1 MFDPGPDTVTLVKR
15 DPVTDAGAPVVDAW
29 GRPTYTERR
38 IPKGRCSWAEHPA
51 IEEIAGT
58 QVAIVNAVGHLIV
71 DADTETLTARDAVEF
86 GDRLFE
92 MQGPGVRRDALDG
105 RPDHVRVE
113 ARFCEDV
120 SLGEQVTII
129 AAGRRGDRGTVE
141 PDGSPVTVV
150 ARAVMLGNGTSAPSA
165 SRRYGA
171 DGEVLSIDYTVVFDL
186 DTEVRDGDWLII
198 RGREC
203 RALVGVQLSQ
213 WADRNQLVVLA
224 QSRVGGLR

>member
-51 IEEIAGT
+51 FEDIAGT
-58 QVAIVNAVGHLIV
+58 QVAVINAVGHLIV

-105 RPDHVRVE
+105 NPSHVRAE

-141 PDGSPVTVV
+141 PDGDPVTVI
-150 ARAVMLGNGTSAPSA
+150 ARAVLAGNQRQRFGDT
-165 SRRYGA
+165 
-171 DGEVLSIDYTVVFDL
+171 GEVIAAAFTVVLDL
-186 DTEVRDGDWLII
+186 DVQIRDNDWLII

-224 QSRVGGLR
+224 QSAKGGIN

>member
-1 MFDPGPDTVTLVKR
+1 MSMFDPGPDTVTLVKR

-51 IEEIAGT
+51 FEDIAGT
-58 QVAIVNAVGHLIV
+58 QVAVVNAVGHLIV
-71 DADTETLTARDAVEF
+71 DTDTETLTARDAVEF

-92 MQGPGVRRDALDG
+92 MQGPGVRRVDLDG
-105 RPDHVRVE
+105 NPSHVRAE

-141 PDGSPVTVV
+141 PDGDPVTVI
-150 ARAVMLGNGTSAPSA
+150 ARAVLVGNQRQRFGDT
-165 SRRYGA
+165 
-171 DGEVLSIDYTVVFDL
+171 GEVIAAAFTVVLDL
-186 DTEVRDGDWLII
+186 DMQIRDNDWLII

-224 QSRVGGLR
+224 QSAKGGIG

>member
-1 MFDPGPDTVTLVKR
+1 MVSMFDPGPDTVTLVKR

-51 IEEIAGT
+51 FEDIAGT
-58 QVAIVNAVGHLIV
+58 QVAVVNAVGHLIV
-71 DADTETLTARDAVEF
+71 DADTETLTARDAIEF

-92 MQGPGVRRDALDG
+92 MQGPGVRRVDLDG
-105 RPDHVRVE
+105 RPSHVRAE

-141 PDGSPVTVV
+141 PDGDPVTVI
-150 ARAVMLGNGTSAPSA
+150 ARAVLVGNQRQRFGDT
-165 SRRYGA
+165 
-171 DGEVLSIDYTVVFDL
+171 GEVIAAAFTVVLDL
-186 DTEVRDGDWLII
+186 DMQIRDNDWLII

-224 QSRVGGLR
+224 QSAKGGIS

>member
-1 MFDPGPDTVTLVKR
+1 MVSMFDPGPDTVTLVKR

-38 IPKGRCSWAEHPA
+38 IPKVRCSWAEHPA
-51 IEEIAGT
+51 FEDIAGT
-58 QVAIVNAVGHLIV
+58 QVAVVNAVGHLIV

-92 MQGPGVRRDALDG
+92 MQGPGVRRNDLDG
-105 RPDHVRVE
+105 NPSHVRAE

-141 PDGSPVTVV
+141 PDGDPVTVI
-150 ARAVMLGNGTSAPSA
+150 ARAVMVGNQRQRFGDT
-165 SRRYGA
+165 
-171 DGEVLSIDYTVVFDL
+171 GEVIAAAFTVVLDL
-186 DTEVRDGDWLII
+186 DMQIRDRDWLII

-224 QSRVGGLR
+224 LSVKGGIS

>member
-58 QVAIVNAVGHLIV
+58 QVAVINAVGHLIV

-105 RPDHVRVE
+105 NSSHVRAE

-141 PDGSPVTVV
+141 PDGDPVTVI
-150 ARAVMLGNGTSAPSA
+150 ARAVLAGNQRQRFGDT
-165 SRRYGA
+165 
-171 DGEVLSIDYTVVFDL
+171 GEVIAAAFTVVLDL
-186 DTEVRDGDWLII
+186 DVQIRDNDWLII

-224 QSRVGGLR
+224 QSAKGGIN

>member
-51 IEEIAGT
+51 FEDIAGT
-58 QVAIVNAVGHLIV
+58 QVAVVNAVGHLIV

-92 MQGPGVRRDALDG
+92 MQGRGVRRVDLDG
-105 RPDHVRVE
+105 NPSHVRAE

-141 PDGSPVTVV
+141 PDGDPVTVI
-150 ARAVMLGNGTSAPSA
+150 ARAVLVGNQRQRFGDT
-165 SRRYGA
+165 
-171 DGEVLSIDYTVVFDL
+171 GEVIAAEFTVVLDL
-186 DTEVRDGDWLII
+186 DMQIRDNDWLII

-224 QSRVGGLR
+224 LSVKGGIS

>member
-1 MFDPGPDTVTLVKR
+1 MVSMFDPGPDTVTLVKR

-38 IPKGRCSWAEHPA
+38 IPKDRCSWAEHPA
-51 IEEIAGT
+51 FEDIAGT

-92 MQGPGVRRDALDG
+92 MQGPGVRRNDLDG
-105 RPDHVRVE
+105 RPSHVRAE

-141 PDGSPVTVV
+141 PDGDPVTVI
-150 ARAVMLGNGTSAPSA
+150 ARAVMVGNQRQRFGDT
-165 SRRYGA
+165 
-171 DGEVLSIDYTVVFDL
+171 GEVIAAEFTVVLDL
-186 DTEVRDGDWLII
+186 DMQIRDNDWLII

-224 QSRVGGLR
+224 LSVKGGIG

>member
-15 DPVTDAGAPVVDAW
+15 DPVTDAGAPVVDTW

-38 IPKGRCSWAEHPA
+38 IPKDRCSWAEHPA
-51 IEEIAGT
+51 FEDIAGT
-58 QVAIVNAVGHLIV
+58 QVAVVNAVGHLIV

-92 MQGPGVRRDALDG
+92 MQGPGVRRNDLDG
-105 RPDHVRVE
+105 RPSHVRAE

-141 PDGSPVTVV
+141 PDGDPVTVI
-150 ARAVMLGNGTSAPSA
+150 ARAVLVGNQRQRFGDT
-165 SRRYGA
+165 
-171 DGEVLSIDYTVVFDL
+171 GEVIAAEFTVVLDL
-186 DTEVRDGDWLII
+186 DMQIRDRDWLII

-224 QSRVGGLR
+224 QSVKGGIS

>member
-1 MFDPGPDTVTLVKR
+1 MVSMFDPGPDTVTLVKR
-15 DPVTDAGAPVVDAW
+15 DPVTDAGAPVFDTW

-38 IPKGRCSWAEHPA
+38 IPKDRCSWAEHPA
-51 IEEIAGT
+51 FEDIAGT
-58 QVAIVNAVGHLIV
+58 QVAVVNAVGHLIV

-92 MQGPGVRRDALDG
+92 MQGPGVRRVDLDG
-105 RPDHVRVE
+105 NPSHVRAE

-141 PDGSPVTVV
+141 PDGDPVTVI
-150 ARAVMLGNGTSAPSA
+150 ARAVLVGNQ
-165 SRRYGA
+165 RQRFGA
-171 DGEVLSIDYTVVFDL
+171 TGEVIAAAFTVVLDL
-186 DTEVRDGDWLII
+186 DMQIRDNDWLII

-224 QSRVGGLR
+224 QSVKGGIG

>member
-1 MFDPGPDTVTLVKR
+1 MVSMFDPGPDTVTLVKR

-51 IEEIAGT
+51 FEDIAGT
-58 QVAIVNAVGHLIV
+58 QVAVINAVGHLIV

-105 RPDHVRVE
+105 NPSHVRAE

-141 PDGSPVTVV
+141 PDGDPVTVI
-150 ARAVMLGNGTSAPSA
+150 ARAVLAGNQRQRFGDT
-165 SRRYGA
+165 
-171 DGEVLSIDYTVVFDL
+171 GEVIAAAFTVVLDL
-186 DTEVRDGDWLII
+186 DVQIRDNDWLII

-224 QSRVGGLR
+224 QSAKGGIS

>member
-1 MFDPGPDTVTLVKR
+1 MVSMFDPGPDTVTLVKR

-51 IEEIAGT
+51 FEDIAGT
-58 QVAIVNAVGHLIV
+58 QVAVINAVGHLIV

-105 RPDHVRVE
+105 NPSHVRAE

-141 PDGSPVTVV
+141 PDGDPVTVI
-150 ARAVMLGNGTSAPSA
+150 ARAVLVGNQRQRFGDT
-165 SRRYGA
+165 
-171 DGEVLSIDYTVVFDL
+171 GEVIAAAFTVVLDL
-186 DTEVRDGDWLII
+186 DVQIRDNDWLII

-224 QSRVGGLR
+224 QSAKGGIN

>member
-51 IEEIAGT
+51 FEDIAGT
-58 QVAIVNAVGHLIV
+58 QVAVINAVGHLIV

-105 RPDHVRVE
+105 NPSHVRAE

-141 PDGSPVTVV
+141 PDGDPVTVI
-150 ARAVMLGNGTSAPSA
+150 ARAVLAGNQRQRFGDT
-165 SRRYGA
+165 
-171 DGEVLSIDYTVVFDL
+171 GEVIAAAFTVVLDL
-186 DTEVRDGDWLII
+186 DVQIRDNDWLII

-224 QSRVGGLR
+224 QSAKGGIS

>member
-51 IEEIAGT
+51 FEDIAGT
-58 QVAIVNAVGHLIV
+58 QVAVVNAVGHLIV

-92 MQGPGVRRDALDG
+92 MQGPGVRRVDLDG
-105 RPDHVRVE
+105 NPSHVRAE

-141 PDGSPVTVV
+141 PDGDPVTVI
-150 ARAVMLGNGTSAPSA
+150 ARAVLVGNQRQRFGDT
-165 SRRYGA
+165 
-171 DGEVLSIDYTVVFDL
+171 GEVIAAEFTVVLDL
-186 DTEVRDGDWLII
+186 DMQIRDNDWLII

-224 QSRVGGLR
+224 QSATGGIS

>member
-51 IEEIAGT
+51 FEDIAGT
-58 QVAIVNAVGHLIV
+58 QVAVVNAVGHLIV
-71 DADTETLTARDAVEF
+71 DTDTETLTARDAVEF

-92 MQGPGVRRDALDG
+92 MQGPGVRRVDLDG
-105 RPDHVRVE
+105 NPSHVRAE

-141 PDGSPVTVV
+141 PDGDPVTVI
-150 ARAVMLGNGTSAPSA
+150 ARAVLVGNQRQRFGDT
-165 SRRYGA
+165 
-171 DGEVLSIDYTVVFDL
+171 GEVIAAAFTVVLDL
-186 DTEVRDGDWLII
+186 DMQIRDNDWLII

-224 QSRVGGLR
+224 QSAKGGIG

>member
-1 MFDPGPDTVTLVKR
+1 MVSMFDPGPDTVTLVKR

-51 IEEIAGT
+51 FEDIAGT

-92 MQGPGVRRDALDG
+92 MQGPGVRRNDLDG
-105 RPDHVRVE
+105 RPSHVRAE

-141 PDGSPVTVV
+141 PDGDPVTVI
-150 ARAVMLGNGTSAPSA
+150 ARAVLVGNQRQRFGDT
-165 SRRYGA
+165 
-171 DGEVLSIDYTVVFDL
+171 GEVIAAAFTVVLDL
-186 DTEVRDGDWLII
+186 DMQIRDNDWLII

-224 QSRVGGLR
+224 QSAKGGIG

>member
-51 IEEIAGT
+51 FEDIAGT
-58 QVAIVNAVGHLIV
+58 QVAVINAVGHLIV

-105 RPDHVRVE
+105 NPSHVRAE

-141 PDGSPVTVV
+141 PDGDPVTVI
-150 ARAVMLGNGTSAPSA
+150 ARAVLAGNQRQRFGDT
-165 SRRYGA
+165 
-171 DGEVLSIDYTVVFDL
+171 GEITAAAFTVVLDL
-186 DTEVRDGDWLII
+186 DVQIRDNDWLII

-224 QSRVGGLR
+224 QSAKGGIN

>member
-1 MFDPGPDTVTLVKR
+1 MVSMFDPGPDTVTLVKR

-51 IEEIAGT
+51 FEDIAGT
-58 QVAIVNAVGHLIV
+58 QVAVVNAVGHLIV
-71 DADTETLTARDAVEF
+71 DTDTETLTARDAVEF

-92 MQGPGVRRDALDG
+92 MQGPGVRRVDLDG
-105 RPDHVRVE
+105 NPSHVRAE

-141 PDGSPVTVV
+141 PDGDPVTVI
-150 ARAVMLGNGTSAPSA
+150 ARAVLVGNQRQRFGDT
-165 SRRYGA
+165 
-171 DGEVLSIDYTVVFDL
+171 GEVIAAAFTVVLDL
-186 DTEVRDGDWLII
+186 DMQIRDNDWLII

-224 QSRVGGLR
+224 QSAKGGIG

>member
-1 MFDPGPDTVTLVKR
+1 MVSMFDPGPDTVTLVKR
-15 DPVTDAGAPVVDAW
+15 DPVTDAGAPVVDTW

-51 IEEIAGT
+51 FEDIAGT
-58 QVAIVNAVGHLIV
+58 QVAVINAVGHLIV

-105 RPDHVRVE
+105 NPSHVRAE

-141 PDGSPVTVV
+141 PDGDPVTVI
-150 ARAVMLGNGTSAPSA
+150 ARAVLVGNQRQRFGDT
-165 SRRYGA
+165 
-171 DGEVLSIDYTVVFDL
+171 GEVIAAAFTVVLDL
-186 DTEVRDGDWLII
+186 DVQIRDNDWLVI

-224 QSRVGGLR
+224 QSAKGGIS

>member
-51 IEEIAGT
+51 FEDIAGT
-58 QVAIVNAVGHLIV
+58 QVAVVNAVGHLIV

-92 MQGPGVRRDALDG
+92 MQGPGVRRVDLDG
-105 RPDHVRVE
+105 NPSHVRAE

-141 PDGSPVTVV
+141 PDGDPVTVI
-150 ARAVMLGNGTSAPSA
+150 ARAVLVGNQRQRFGDT
-165 SRRYGA
+165 
-171 DGEVLSIDYTVVFDL
+171 GEVIAAEFTVVLDL
-186 DTEVRDGDWLII
+186 DMQIRDNDWLII

-224 QSRVGGLR
+224 LSVKGGIS

>member
-1 MFDPGPDTVTLVKR
+1 MVSMLDPGPDTVTLVKR

-51 IEEIAGT
+51 FEDIAGT
-58 QVAIVNAVGHLIV
+58 QVAVINAVGHLIV

-105 RPDHVRVE
+105 NPSHVRAE

-141 PDGSPVTVV
+141 PDGDPVTVI
-150 ARAVMLGNGTSAPSA
+150 ARAVLVGNQRQRFGDT
-165 SRRYGA
+165 
-171 DGEVLSIDYTVVFDL
+171 GEVIAAAFTVVLDL
-186 DTEVRDGDWLII
+186 DVQIRDNDWLII

-224 QSRVGGLR
+224 QSAKGGIN

>member
-51 IEEIAGT
+51 FEDIAGT
-58 QVAIVNAVGHLIV
+58 QVAVINAVGHLIV

-105 RPDHVRVE
+105 NPSHVRAE

-141 PDGSPVTVV
+141 PDGDPATVI
-150 ARAVMLGNGTSAPSA
+150 ARAVLAGNQRQRFGDT
-165 SRRYGA
+165 
-171 DGEVLSIDYTVVFDL
+171 GEVIAAAFTVVLDL
-186 DTEVRDGDWLII
+186 DVQIRDNDWLII

-224 QSRVGGLR
+224 QSAKGGIG

>member
-1 MFDPGPDTVTLVKR
+1 MVSMFDPGPDTVTLVKR

-38 IPKGRCSWAEHPA
+38 IPKSRCSWAEHPA
-51 IEEIAGT
+51 FEDIAGT
-58 QVAIVNAVGHLIV
+58 QVAVVNAVGHLIV
-71 DADTETLTARDAVEF
+71 DTDTETLTARDAVEF
-86 GDRLFE
+86 GARLFE
-92 MQGPGVRRDALDG
+92 MQGPGVRRVDLDG
-105 RPDHVRVE
+105 YPSHVRAE

-129 AAGRRGDRGTVE
+129 AAGRRGDRGTVGL
-141 PDGSPVTVV
+141 DGDPVTVI
-150 ARAVMLGNGTSAPSA
+150 ARAVMVGNQRQRFGDT
-165 SRRYGA
+165 
-171 DGEVLSIDYTVVFDL
+171 GEVIAAAFTVVLDL
-186 DTEVRDGDWLII
+186 DMQIRDNDWLII

-224 QSRVGGLR
+224 QSVKGGIG

>member
-1 MFDPGPDTVTLVKR
+1 MSMFDPGPDTVTLVKR

-51 IEEIAGT
+51 FEDIAGT
-58 QVAIVNAVGHLIV
+58 QVAVINAVGHLIV

-105 RPDHVRVE
+105 NPSHVRAE

-141 PDGSPVTVV
+141 PDGDPATVI
-150 ARAVMLGNGTSAPSA
+150 ARAVLAGNQRQRFGDT
-165 SRRYGA
+165 
-171 DGEVLSIDYTVVFDL
+171 GEVIAAAFTVVLDL
-186 DTEVRDGDWLII
+186 DVQIRDNDWLII

-224 QSRVGGLR
+224 QSAKGGIG

>member
-1 MFDPGPDTVTLVKR
+1 MVSMFDLGPDTVTLVKR

-38 IPKGRCSWAEHPA
+38 ITKALCSWAEHPA
-51 IEEIAGT
+51 FEDIAGT
-58 QVAIVNAVGHLIV
+58 QVAVVNAVGHLAV

-86 GDRLFE
+86 RDRLFE
-92 MQGPGVRRDALDG
+92 MQGPGVRRDDLEG
-105 RPDHVRVE
+105 QPDHVRAE

-129 AAGRRGDRGTVE
+129 AAGRRTDRGGVE
-141 PDGSPVTVV
+141 PDGTPVTVI
-150 ARAVMLGNGTSAPSA
+150 ARAVVVGNQ
-165 SRRYGA
+165 RQRFGA
-171 DGEVLSIDYTVVFDL
+171 TGEVIAAAFTVVLDL
-186 DTEVRDGDWLII
+186 DTEIRDNDWLIV

-213 WADRNQLVVLA
+213 WSDRNQLVVLA
-224 QSRVGGLR
+224 QSAKGGIG

>member
-38 IPKGRCSWAEHPA
+38 IPKDRCSWAEHPA
-51 IEEIAGT
+51 FEDIAGT

-92 MQGPGVRRDALDG
+92 MQGPGVRRNDLDG
-105 RPDHVRVE
+105 RPSHVRAE

-141 PDGSPVTVV
+141 PDGDPVTVI
-150 ARAVMLGNGTSAPSA
+150 ARAVMVGNQRQRFGDT
-165 SRRYGA
+165 
-171 DGEVLSIDYTVVFDL
+171 GEVIAAEFTVVLDL
-186 DTEVRDGDWLII
+186 DMQIRDNDWLII

-224 QSRVGGLR
+224 LSVKGGIG

>member
-1 MFDPGPDTVTLVKR
+1 MVSMFDPGPDTVTLVKR

-51 IEEIAGT
+51 FEDIAGT
-58 QVAIVNAVGHLIV
+58 QVAVINAVGHLIV

-105 RPDHVRVE
+105 NPSHVRAE

-141 PDGSPVTVV
+141 PDGDPVTVI
-150 ARAVMLGNGTSAPSA
+150 ARAVLAGNQRQRFGDT
-165 SRRYGA
+165 
-171 DGEVLSIDYTVVFDL
+171 GEVIAAAFTVVLDL
-186 DTEVRDGDWLII
+186 DVQIRDNDWLII

-224 QSRVGGLR
+224 QSAKGGIN

>member
-1 MFDPGPDTVTLVKR
+1 MVSMFDPGPDTVTLVKR

-51 IEEIAGT
+51 FEDIAGT
-58 QVAIVNAVGHLIV
+58 QVAVVNAVGHLIV
-71 DADTETLTARDAVEF
+71 DTDTETLTARDAVEF

-92 MQGPGVRRDALDG
+92 MQGPGVRRNDLDG
-105 RPDHVRVE
+105 RPSHVRAE

-141 PDGSPVTVV
+141 PDGDPVTVI
-150 ARAVMLGNGTSAPSA
+150 ARAVLVGNQRQRFGDT
-165 SRRYGA
+165 
-171 DGEVLSIDYTVVFDL
+171 GEVIAAEFTVVLDL
-186 DTEVRDGDWLII
+186 DMQIRDNDWLII

-224 QSRVGGLR
+224 LSVKGGIS

>member
-1 MFDPGPDTVTLVKR
+1 MVSMFDPGPDTVTLVKR

-51 IEEIAGT
+51 FEDIAGT
-58 QVAIVNAVGHLIV
+58 QVAVINAVGHLIV

-105 RPDHVRVE
+105 NPSHVRAE

-141 PDGSPVTVV
+141 PDGDPVTVI
-150 ARAVMLGNGTSAPSA
+150 ARAVLVGNQRQRFGDT
-165 SRRYGA
+165 
-171 DGEVLSIDYTVVFDL
+171 GEVIAAAFTVVLDL
-186 DTEVRDGDWLII
+186 DVQIRDNDWLII

-224 QSRVGGLR
+224 QSAKGGIS

>member
-1 MFDPGPDTVTLVKR
+1 MVSMFDPGPDTVTLVKR

-58 QVAIVNAVGHLIV
+58 QVAVINAVGHLIV

-105 RPDHVRVE
+105 NSSHVRAE

-141 PDGSPVTVV
+141 PDGDPVTVI
-150 ARAVMLGNGTSAPSA
+150 ARAVLAGNQRQRFGDT
-165 SRRYGA
+165 
-171 DGEVLSIDYTVVFDL
+171 GEVIAAAFTVVLDL
-186 DTEVRDGDWLII
+186 DVQIRDNDWLII

-224 QSRVGGLR
+224 QSAKGGIN

>member
-38 IPKGRCSWAEHPA
+38 IQKGRCSWAEHPA
-51 IEEIAGT
+51 FEDIAGT

-92 MQGPGVRRDALDG
+92 MQGPGVRRNDLDG
-105 RPDHVRVE
+105 RPSHVRAE

-141 PDGSPVTVV
+141 PDGDPVTVI
-150 ARAVMLGNGTSAPSA
+150 ARAVMVGNQRQRFGDT
-165 SRRYGA
+165 
-171 DGEVLSIDYTVVFDL
+171 GEVIAAAFTVVLDL
-186 DTEVRDGDWLII
+186 DMQIRDRDWLII

-224 QSRVGGLR
+224 QSVKGGIG

>member
-1 MFDPGPDTVTLVKR
+1 MVSMFDPGPDTVTLVKR

-51 IEEIAGT
+51 FEDIAGT
-58 QVAIVNAVGHLIV
+58 QVAVINAVGHLIV

-105 RPDHVRVE
+105 NPSHVRAE

-141 PDGSPVTVV
+141 PDGDPATVI
-150 ARAVMLGNGTSAPSA
+150 ARAVLAGNQRQRFGDT
-165 SRRYGA
+165 
-171 DGEVLSIDYTVVFDL
+171 GEVIAAAFTVVLDL
-186 DTEVRDGDWLII
+186 DVQIRDNDWLII

-224 QSRVGGLR
+224 QSAKGGIG

>member
-51 IEEIAGT
+51 FEDIAGT
-58 QVAIVNAVGHLIV
+58 QVAVVNAVGHLIV
-71 DADTETLTARDAVEF
+71 DTDTETLTARDAVEF

-92 MQGPGVRRDALDG
+92 MQGPGVRRNDLDG
-105 RPDHVRVE
+105 RPSHVRAE

-141 PDGSPVTVV
+141 PDGDPVTVI
-150 ARAVMLGNGTSAPSA
+150 ARAVLVGNQRQRFGDT
-165 SRRYGA
+165 
-171 DGEVLSIDYTVVFDL
+171 GEVIAAEFTVVLDL
-186 DTEVRDGDWLII
+186 DMQIRDNDWLII

-224 QSRVGGLR
+224 LSVKGGIS

>member
-1 MFDPGPDTVTLVKR
+1 MVSMFDPGPDTVTLVKR

-51 IEEIAGT
+51 FEDIAGT
-58 QVAIVNAVGHLIV
+58 QVAVVNAVGHLIV

-92 MQGPGVRRDALDG
+92 MQGPGVRRVDLDG
-105 RPDHVRVE
+105 NPSHVRAE

-141 PDGSPVTVV
+141 PDGDPVTVI
-150 ARAVMLGNGTSAPSA
+150 ARAVLVGNQRQRFGDT
-165 SRRYGA
+165 
-171 DGEVLSIDYTVVFDL
+171 GEVIAAEFTVVLDL
-186 DTEVRDGDWLII
+186 DMQIRDNDWLII

-224 QSRVGGLR
+224 LSVKGGIS

>member
-1 MFDPGPDTVTLVKR
+1 MVSMFDPGPDTVTLVKR

-86 GDRLFE
+86 GTRLFE
-92 MQGPGVRRDALDG
+92 LQSPGVRRVDLD
-105 RPDHVRVE
+105 RNPSHVRVE

-120 SLGEQVTII
+120 SLGEEVTII
-129 AAGRRGDRGTVE
+129 AAGRRTDRGAIE
-141 PDGSPVTVV
+141 PDGTPVTVI
-150 ARAVMLGNGTSAPSA
+150 ARAVVVGNQ
-165 SRRYGA
+165 RQRFGA
-171 DGEVLSIDYTVVFDL
+171 TGEVIAATFTVVLDL
-186 DTEVRDGDWLII
+186 DTEIRDNDWLIV

-224 QSRVGGLR
+224 QSAKGGIG

>member
-1 MFDPGPDTVTLVKR
+1 MVSMFDPGPDTVTLVKR

-51 IEEIAGT
+51 FEDIAGT
-58 QVAIVNAVGHLIV
+58 QVAVVNAVGHLIV

-92 MQGPGVRRDALDG
+92 MQGRGVRRVDLDG
-105 RPDHVRVE
+105 NPSHVRAE

-141 PDGSPVTVV
+141 PDGDPVTVI
-150 ARAVMLGNGTSAPSA
+150 ARAVLVGNQRQRFGDT
-165 SRRYGA
+165 
-171 DGEVLSIDYTVVFDL
+171 GEVIAAEFTVVLDL
-186 DTEVRDGDWLII
+186 DMQIRDNDWLII

-224 QSRVGGLR
+224 LSVKGGIS

>member
-51 IEEIAGT
+51 FEDIAGT
-58 QVAIVNAVGHLIV
+58 QVAVVNAVGHLIV
-71 DADTETLTARDAVEF
+71 DADTETLTARDAIEF

-92 MQGPGVRRDALDG
+92 MQGPGVRRVDLDG
-105 RPDHVRVE
+105 RPSHVRAE

-141 PDGSPVTVV
+141 PDGDPVTVI
-150 ARAVMLGNGTSAPSA
+150 ARAVLVGNQRQRFGDT
-165 SRRYGA
+165 
-171 DGEVLSIDYTVVFDL
+171 GEVIAAAFTVVLDL
-186 DTEVRDGDWLII
+186 DMQIRDNDWLII

-224 QSRVGGLR
+224 QSAKGGIS

>member
-1 MFDPGPDTVTLVKR
+1 MVSMFDPGPDTVTLVKR

-51 IEEIAGT
+51 FEDIAGT

-71 DADTETLTARDAVEF
+71 DTDTETLTARDAVEF

-92 MQGPGVRRDALDG
+92 MQGPGVRRVDLDG
-105 RPDHVRVE
+105 RPSHVRAE

-141 PDGSPVTVV
+141 PDGDPVTVI
-150 ARAVMLGNGTSAPSA
+150 ARAVVVGNQRQRFGDT
-165 SRRYGA
+165 
-171 DGEVLSIDYTVVFDL
+171 GEVVAAAFTVVLDL
-186 DTEVRDGDWLII
+186 DVQIRDRDWLII

-224 QSRVGGLR
+224 QSAKGGIG

>member
-1 MFDPGPDTVTLVKR
+1 MVSMFDPGPDTVTLVKR

-38 IPKGRCSWAEHPA
+38 IPKDRCSWAEHPA
-51 IEEIAGT
+51 FEDIAGT

-92 MQGPGVRRDALDG
+92 MQGPGVRRNDLDG
-105 RPDHVRVE
+105 RPSHVRAE

-141 PDGSPVTVV
+141 PDGDPVTVI
-150 ARAVMLGNGTSAPSA
+150 ARAVMVGNQRQRFGDT
-165 SRRYGA
+165 
-171 DGEVLSIDYTVVFDL
+171 GEVIAAAFTVVLDL
-186 DTEVRDGDWLII
+186 DMQIRDNDWLII

-224 QSRVGGLR
+224 QSAKGGIS

>member
-1 MFDPGPDTVTLVKR
+1 MVSMFDPGPDTVTLVKR

-51 IEEIAGT
+51 FEDIAGT
-58 QVAIVNAVGHLIV
+58 QVAVINAVGHLIV

-105 RPDHVRVE
+105 NPSHVRAE

-141 PDGSPVTVV
+141 PDGEPVTVI
-150 ARAVMLGNGTSAPSA
+150 ARAVLVGNQRQRFGDT
-165 SRRYGA
+165 
-171 DGEVLSIDYTVVFDL
+171 GEVIAAAFTVVLDL
-186 DTEVRDGDWLII
+186 DTQIRDRDWLII

-224 QSRVGGLR
+224 QSAKGGIS